1 MSNWCLRD
9 PWEESKGFKKK
20 KKKEKKKKNSSC
32 FQSLLSYPLHL
43 IREVMRNWVL
53 SFPFKWVL
61 PKIKFQ
67 TLREPSLSLTR
78 LGSVS
83 LSCSKLRNKAYLFP
97 NQNKSFDVQFDINTK
112 EVKGLF
118 GFAEGKEGTSSSC
131 KCQLQMINESTQ
143 TNRKGSKSTQG
154 QVVQMSKGQGRASR
168 QFVEILMKDF
178 PREDHKVLWLQIRA
192 METLPQAYREEL
204 SAGPLDTQKCLSSR
218 VRWC

>member
-9 PWEESKGFKKK
+9 PWEESKGLKKK
-20 KKKEKKKKNSSC
+20 KKGKKNKNSSC

-97 NQNKSFDVQFDINTK
+97 NQNKSFNVQFDINTK

-154 QVVQMSKGQGRASR
+154 QLVQMSKGQGRASR

-192 METLPQAYREEL
+192 MVTLPQAYREEL
-204 SAGPLDTQKCLSSR
+204 SAGPLETQKCLSSR